1 MHDFIKKLLDS
12 KTTIATL
19 LWIAVFA
26 WVYNLDWVKKPI
38 VQHKPSGRTI
48 EEIIAT
54 PVNKTVEPSWD
65 NDFKSSIEEIK

>member
-12 KTTIATL
+12 KSTIIIV
-19 LWIAVFA
+19 LWVIVFA

-38 VQHKPSGRTI
+38 IQHKPTGRTI

-54 PVNKTVEPSWD
+54 PVNKIVELNWD

>member
-54 PVNKTVEPSWD
+54 PVNKTVEPSWG